1 MRKIFIILS
10 FVFFGSQLFAQ
21 EINCAVTIN
30 AEKVTQTDP
39 KIFKTLETAIFEF
52 MNTRKWTDDVF
63 LPEERIECQILISI
77 TEELSSDRFRAQ
89 TSIVS
94 RRPVF
99 GSDYNSTL
107 FNFQDKDFEFIY
119 SEYQP
124 LEFNE
129 NQYTNNLTAML
140 AYYAYI
146 IIGLDYDSF
155 ALKGGDKYFLKAQT
169 IVNQASNS
177 DFKGWK
183 SMMEPETDIGILII

>member
-77 TEELSSDRFRAQ
+77 TAELSSDRFRAQ

-155 ALKGGDKYFLKAQT
+155 ALKVEINIF
-169 IVNQASNS
+169 
-177 DFKGWK
+177 
-183 SMMEPETDIGILII
+183 